1 MKSQQVEPLLLE
13 LTPQEIQVIKN
24 ARTNELAILLF
35 LIFVMPVLVVTIFIE
50 GLNDDLEHLYVK
62 WLFNIGF
69 FITSVNA
76 IKRLL
81 DFSLDIK
88 NGQKIVL
95 TSMCKKIITEGED
108 GQRTLQILGYG
119 GVPFTEGSF
128 LSFAELVSEEFELYD
143 IHLAPR
149 SKIILGIN
157 KMDQVGIQNNAI

>member
-13 LTPQEIQVIKN
+13 LTPQDIQFIKN
-24 ARTNELAILLF
+24 ARTDELFYLIF
-35 LIFVMPVLVVTIFIE
+35 LIFVMPVLV
-50 GLNDDLEHLYVK
+50 LNTSIDEFEHLYDD
-62 WLFNIGF
+62 WLLDIVF
-69 FITSVNA
+69 FVLFIYA

-119 GVPFTEGSF
+119 SVSFTNGSF
-128 LSFAELVSEEFELYD
+128 LSFAKLVSEEFELYE
-143 IHLAPR
+143 IYLAPR
-149 SKIILGIN
+149 SEIILWIKKLG
-157 KMDQVGIQNNAI
+157 QVDAQNN